1 MAVANLLK
9 LAILFIGFIGYLTG
23 SQQPEEEIQS
33 VQSVIQNHRDR
44 RSIYLNAKAP
54 ILIGN
59 LYRIYKFFSNLRKTM
74 FNLTK

>member
-9 LAILFIGFIGYLTG
+9 LAVLFIGFIGYLTG
-23 SQQPEEEIQS
+23 SQQPEEDVRSIQS
-33 VQSVIQNHRDR
+33 IVQNHRDR

-59 LYRIYKFFSNLRKTM
+59 FCIKLKNLTLIFNC
-74 FNLTK
+74 FNLIV